1 MKFQPF
7 FGDLLARTNRDS
19 NGKVV
24 SFEITDDDAKKLE
37 EAFAYYQKLMKFFLR
52 SEKLLGMVC

>member
-1 MKFQPF
+1 MAGRYPHVQDEVSAILW
-7 FGDLLARTNRDS
+7 GSGGRWARTNRDS

-37 EAFAYYQKLMKFFLR
+37 EAFAYYRHNHL
-52 SEKLLGMVC
+52 